1 MNASYDVIICGGG
14 IAGVS
19 AALASARQGAKT
31 LLVEKGYNLGG
42 LATLGLIV
50 IYLPLDDGDG
60 VKMSSG
66 ICEELIKNAYK
77 YGPKTGRPD
86 GWDENAEI
94 PEVWQNEDKTSADE
108 RKNVRYQTQYNG
120 ASFMISMEELLLEEG
135 VKILYDAHLIGAK
148 SDGTKVTEIT
158 VATKNGPLN
167 LSAKAFVD
175 ATGDADLCYFAGEK
189 TIDDNTNRRTGW
201 YYSYDGKTVSLHQ
214 QTDPLYKE
222 IPSTS
227 RLYSGTD
234 IEDISQNVIDGRKM
248 ILDHVTKLNGGDF
261 EKEYPLIIPTYH
273 GLRVT
278 RRLDT
283 GFYFSENKHDRVWFS
298 DAIGMI
304 GNWKKLSKRY
314 AISYRCI
321 KAVKNNNLFAA
332 GRCVA
337 ASKSGSDLTRVIP
350 TCAVTGEA
358 SGTAAALI
366 AKNGYE
372 PDIVTLQNELIKN
385 GVLLD
390 KSLFDKEE

>member
-1 MNASYDVIICGGG
+1 MDTVYDVVVCGGG
-14 IAGVS
+14 VAGVS
-19 AALASARQGAKT
+19 AALASARGGAKT
-31 LLVEKGYNLGG
+31 LLIEKGYNLGG

-77 YGPKTGRPD
+77 YGPKCGKPD
-86 GWDENAEI
+86 GWNKSAEIPKVWQDENATSI
-94 PEVWQNEDKTSADE
+94 ED
-108 RKNVRYQTQYNG
+108 RKGIRYLTQYNP
-120 ASFMISMEELLLEEG
+120 ASFMISMEELLLENG
-135 VKILYDAHLIGAK
+135 VKILYDAHLTDVVCDDKKVKEIVI
-148 SDGTKVTEIT
+148 STK
-158 VATKNGPLN
+158 KGPLK
-167 LSAKAFVD
+167 LSAKAFID

-201 YYSYDGKTVSLHQ
+201 YYSYNGNTVSLHQ
-214 QTDPLYKE
+214 QTDPVYSE
-222 IPSTS
+222 IPPTS

-248 ILDHVTKLNGGDF
+248 ILDHITKLNGGDF
-261 EKEYPLIIPTYH
+261 DKEYPIIIPSYH

-283 GFYFSENKHDRVWFS
+283 GFYFSENKHDRVWFN

-304 GNWKKLSKRY
+304 GNWKKDSHRY
-314 AISYRCI
+314 SIPYRSI

-358 SGTAAALI
+358 SGIAAAFI

-372 PDIVTLQNELIKN
+372 ADIKTLQNELVRN
-385 GVLLD
+385 GVLLN
-390 KSLFDKEE
+390 KTLFDKEE

>member
-1 MNASYDVIICGGG
+1 MEKNYDVIVCGGG
-14 IAGVS
+14 IAGIS

-31 LLVEKGYNLGG
+31 CLIEKSYNLGG

-66 ICEELIKNAYK
+66 ICEELLKNAYK
-77 YGPKTGRPD
+77 YGPKLGKPE
-86 GWDENAEI
+86 GWEKSAEI
-94 PEVWQNEDKTSADE
+94 PKVWQEEKSAEERDKI
-108 RKNVRYQTQYNG
+108 RYETQYNP
-120 ASFMISMEELLLEEG
+120 ASFMISAEELLLENG
-135 VKILYDAHLIGAK
+135 VKILYDAHLTGAVCDNNNVK
-148 SDGTKVTEIT
+148 EIT
-158 VATKNGPLN
+158 IATKKGNIN
-167 LSAKAFVD
+167 LSAKAFID
-175 ATGDADLCYFAGEK
+175 ATGDADLCFFAGEK
-189 TIDDNTNRRTGW
+189 TIDDDTNRRTGW
-201 YYSYDGKTVSLHQ
+201 YYSYDGKTVKLHE
-214 QTDPLYKE
+214 QTDPIYSD
-222 IPSTS
+222 IPAES

-248 ILDHVTKLNGGDF
+248 ILDHIKKQNENDF
-261 EKEYPLIIPTYH
+261 DKKYPLIIPSYH

-283 GFYFSENKHDRVWFS
+283 GFYFSENKHDRVWFN

-304 GNWKKLSKRY
+304 GNWKRCSHRY
-314 AISYRCI
+314 SIPYRSI
-321 KAVKNNNLFAA
+321 KAVKNCNLFAA

-358 SGTAAALI
+358 SGVAAAFI
-366 AKNGYE
+366 AKNGKE
-372 PDIVTLQNELIKN
+372 ADIITLQNELVKN

-390 KSLFDKEE
+390 EGLFDTKE